1 MPNQYYVYI
10 MTNASRTLYTGVT
23 NDLQRRVYERKSG
36 RGSVFT
42 KKYRITR
49 LVYYEAYNDVRNAIA
64 REKQIKEWR
73 RSKKVVLIES
83 QNPDWRDVSLHW
95 LALR

>member
-1 MPNQYYVYI
+1 
-10 MTNASRTLYTGVT
+10 
-23 NDLQRRVYERKSG
+23 
-36 RGSVFT
+36 VFT

>member
-1 MPNQYYVYI
+1 MLNQYYIYI
-10 MTNASRTLYTGVT
+10 VTNASRTLYTGVT
-23 NDLQRRVYERKSG
+23 NDLQRRVYEHKSG

-49 LVYYEAYNDVRNAIA
+49 LVYHEAYNDVRNAIA
-64 REKQIKEWR
+64 REKQIKGWR

-83 QNPDWRDVSLHW
+83 QNPEWRDVSLDW

>member
-23 NDLQRRVYERKSG
+23 NDLQRRVYEHKSG
-36 RGSVFT
+36 RRSVFT

-49 LVYYEAYNDVRNAIA
+49 LVYCEAYNDVRNAIA
-64 REKQIKEWR
+64 REKQIRGWR
-73 RSKKVVLIES
+73 RSKKS
-83 QNPDWRDVSLHW
+83 C
-95 LALR
+95 